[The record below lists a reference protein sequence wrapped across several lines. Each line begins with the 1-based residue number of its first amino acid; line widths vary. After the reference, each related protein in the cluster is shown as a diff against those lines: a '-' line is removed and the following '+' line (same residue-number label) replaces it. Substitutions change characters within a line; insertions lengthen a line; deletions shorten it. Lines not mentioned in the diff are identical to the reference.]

1 MDQNFDK
8 NYLIREILTRGLGD
22 KPILVID
29 DEVQIQHLLSQYL
42 QKAFVDPE
50 KIIYASNGKEAMLKL
65 QNQEFGLIIVDVLM
79 PKMSGIQLVKE
90 LKSRSKFRNIPI
102 VLISGNLDSENV
114 KDAILLGV
122 RNILVK
128 PFNYDLF
135 LEKVASTIDF
145 QFINDRAS

>member
-1 MDQNFDK
+1 MEYNFDK
-8 NYLIREILTRGLGD
+8 NYLIREILNRGLGD

-29 DEVQIQHLLSQYL
+29 DEVQIQQLLSQYL
-42 QKAFVDPE
+42 QKACIDPD
-50 KIIYASNGKEAMLKL
+50 KIVYASNGKEALLKI

-79 PKMSGIQLVKE
+79 PKMNGIQLVKE
-90 LKSRSKFRNIPI
+90 LKSRAKYKNIPL

-114 KDAILLGV
+114 RDAILLGV

>member
-1 MDQNFDK
+1 MEHNFDK
-8 NYLIREILTRGLGD
+8 NYLIREIFSRGLGD

-29 DEVQIQHLLSQYL
+29 DEIQIQQLLSQYL
-42 QKAFVDPE
+42 QKAYIDPD
-50 KIIYASNGKEAMLKL
+50 KIVYASNGKEALLKI

-90 LKSRSKFRNIPI
+90 LKSRAKFKNIPL

>member
-1 MDQNFDK
+1 M
-8 NYLIREILTRGLGD
+8 
-22 KPILVID
+22 
-29 DEVQIQHLLSQYL
+29 
-42 QKAFVDPE
+42 
-50 KIIYASNGKEAMLKL
+50 KI

-90 LKSRSKFRNIPI
+90 LKSRAKFKNIPL